1 MPPVRLIVLCA
12 VALVAWTGVQAS
24 ETAQRPDGLHYEPWI
39 KNLSFLDLAEDLAEA
54 RAAGKGLVLL
64 FEAPGCGSCKKLH
77 EVNFK
82 DPDLVA
88 YIRTHFDVVQIN
100 LFGDKTATTITGAD
114 TSEKALAQ
122 EFMVHFTPST
132 VFLTDDGTEAF
143 RVHGYLPA
151 RFYKDAFE
159 YVVDRAYERG
169 ILFPRWRMERKA
181 ATGS

>member
-1 MPPVRLIVLCA
+1 MPLVRLIVLCA
-12 VALVAWTGVQAS
+12 FALAAWTGVQAS
-24 ETAQRPDGLHYEPWI
+24 ESAQRPDGLHYQPWI

-54 RAAGKGLVLL
+54 RADGKGLVLL

-77 EVNFK
+77 EVNFQ

-88 YIRTHFDVVQIN
+88 YIREHFEVVQIN
-100 LFGDKTATTITGAD
+100 MFGDKTATTIDGAD

-132 VFLTDDGTEAF
+132 VFLTEDGKEAF
-143 RVHGYLPA
+143 RVHGYLPVP
-151 RFYKDAFE
+151 FYKSAFE